1 MEPQLNKP
9 YMYET
14 TLIII
19 LFIYILVNT
28 IFVVANCDQKTL
40 PGILA
45 NLAKIKTDTFLGIS
59 GGVDEI

>member
-28 IFVVANCDQKTL
+28 IFVVAICDHKLLKLYTIVL
-40 PGILA
+40 RI
-45 NLAKIKTDTFLGIS
+45 NIF
-59 GGVDEI
+59 